1 MPVRD
6 PAMPCLGDPNLGR
19 LCVTSGVPAD
29 VQDRR
34 PLAGSA
40 FMLELGL
47 PGTPLPFI
55 EDEP

>member
-1 MPVRD
+1 
-6 PAMPCLGDPNLGR
+6 MPCLGDPNLGR